1 MTDRRNQQLAEAL
14 VEQVTDRRSLLAEV
28 LAEQLTSKKS

>member
-1 MTDRRNQQLAEAL
+1 MTDRRNQQLAEVL
-14 VEQVTDRRSLLAEV
+14 VEQVMDRRSLLAEV